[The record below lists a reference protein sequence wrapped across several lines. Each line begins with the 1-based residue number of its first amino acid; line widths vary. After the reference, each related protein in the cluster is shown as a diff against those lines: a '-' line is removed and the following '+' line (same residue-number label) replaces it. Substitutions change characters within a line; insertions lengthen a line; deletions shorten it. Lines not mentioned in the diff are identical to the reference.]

1 MRTADGRTWG
11 EPEDERARQWDSLME
26 MAEIGPGVAG
36 ATTVGR

>member
-1 MRTADGRTWG
+1 MAAPGG
-11 EPEDERARQWDSLME
+11 NLKMNGARQWDSLME